1 MLTFYINVI
10 GENIRHIYIY
20 IYIYIYTYN
29 IQPNLSG
36 AKSLDNSLMS
46 CERPRVTFG
55 QRTWSLTY
63 FVFIMLSLKNSA
75 AKVNF
80 LHYEF
85 VQKRYARYN
94 FKTLYIILVI
104 ALERFPIVTH
114 S

>member
-10 GENIRHIYIY
+10 GENICHIYIY
-20 IYIYIYTYN
+20 IHIIYNPTCPAQKVWI
-29 IQPNLSG
+29 IHLCRVKG
-36 AKSLDNSLMS
+36 HKI
-46 CERPRVTFG
+46 RVTFG